1 MKLIKLKD
9 KSKKT
14 PLGTLYYKNIVEVM
28 IKMRHLCL
36 YIKALNSFKGMYL
49 GPLLDFKAS
58 LVESYFIHISIAD

>member
-28 IKMRHLCL
+28 IKMRHLL
-36 YIKALNSFKGMYL
+36 TDSGTEKALKSCSL
-49 GPLLDFKAS
+49 DPLDFKVS
-58 LVESYFIHISIAD
+58 SGVLL